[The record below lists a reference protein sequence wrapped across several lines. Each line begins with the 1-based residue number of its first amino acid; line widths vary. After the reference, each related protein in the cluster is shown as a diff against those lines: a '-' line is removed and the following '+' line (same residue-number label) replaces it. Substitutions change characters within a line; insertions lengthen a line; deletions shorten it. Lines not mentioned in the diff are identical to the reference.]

1 MGTSASAPLDT
12 SLLSLPHHSHRLR
25 QAQSVAKETRM
36 GLEND
41 PLLEDTETSMV
52 KWAWA
57 ELSSSWLN
65 LGLTAAIVYLLY
77 KILFQ
82 KEQEAPSPP
91 EPPKPPVKKQDM
103 TLQQLKVYD
112 GESEACDG
120 SICVAVNGKIFDVSK
135 GKRFYGPGGPYSGF
149 AGRDASRGLATF
161 SMEPVSD
168 DYDDL
173 SDLKPGELEQ
183 VQEWKLQ
190 FLEKYDLVGKLLKP
204 GEESRSYSD
213 ESSEESDE
221 SAEILEKPEA
231 EKK

>member
-1 MGTSASAPLDT
+1 LLD
-12 SLLSLPHHSHRLR
+12 SLL
-25 QAQSVAKETRM
+25 QEYQSVFKETKM

-82 KEQEAPSPP
+82 KEQEPPSPP
-91 EPPKPPVKKQDM
+91 EPTKPPVKKQDM
-103 TLQQLKVYD
+103 TLQQLRVYD

-120 SICVAVNGKIFDVSK
+120 SICVAVNGKIFDVTR

-161 SMEPVSD
+161 SVEPVSD
-168 DYDDL
+168 EYDDL
-173 SDLKPGELEQ
+173 SDLKPSEMEQ
-183 VQEWKLQ
+183 VKEWELQ
-190 FLEKYDLVGKLLKP
+190 FSEKYELVGRLLKP
-204 GEESRSYSD
+204 GEEGRSYSD
-213 ESSEESDE
+213 EESDE
-221 SAEILEKPEA
+221 EEEASAEG
-231 EKK
+231 EKKTQ